1 MVVLGFLKIK
11 GYFKEENE
19 SSLRKLRRKWGVIGW
34 THHLMSRPYREY
46 FPEVFIEFFLS
57 NCWISNVCNWNRRL
71 ENALAR
77 VVAMDLGLETE
88 LFNEL
93 LLSDAWLVALGGL
106 FVMVCMC
113 LYTGSIFIT
122 LMTCTAVIFTLALAY
137 STYTLIFRMSFF
149 PYMNLLAVVV
159 IIG

>member
-1 MVVLGFLKIK
+1 MILNYILYIYSIFYTCKML
-11 GYFKEENE
+11 
-19 SSLRKLRRKWGVIGW
+19 
-34 THHLMSRPYREY
+34 
-46 FPEVFIEFFLS
+46 FFLCRGLS
-57 NCWISNVCNWNRRL
+57 
-71 ENALAR
+71 NALAR
-77 VVAMDLGLETE
+77 VVAMDLGLESE

-93 LLSDAWLVALGGL
+93 LLTDAWLVALGGL

-122 LMTCTAVIFTLALAY
+122 LMTCIAVIFTLALAY
-137 STYTLIFRMSFF
+137 FTYTLIFRMSFF